1 MQIFS
6 YFFLLLKFVN
16 LLNCSKISST
26 LMYFY
31 CTLHLCTLARVK

>member
-16 LLNCSKISST
+16 LLNGSKLSST

-31 CTLHLCTLARVK
+31 CTLRLCTLARVK